1 MIDLC
6 EYAVST
12 GDKIGADE
20 TEAQWVRNIS
30 IAVEAESR
38 HISQASKTRNEG
50 MRIRVIK
57 DKALGSFFTYRM
69 DNHSIERAVEKAA
82 TAARASDTDEHW
94 VSLPQPRR
102 YSRVDVWDSAL
113 AHVSSEA
120 LLEPVM
126 EILNVIPQDIQVL
139 AAGNQ
144 VTLQERACCNSNGI
158 THYDRS
164 ALGELYIEATGKLEE
179 GVTPAFSEFSLLRKY
194 NPDPHRIAESVAT
207 KIALFRNQEPAS
219 PGKSKV
225 ILSPRAL
232 MMLWYFTLFKTLS
245 GENVARG
252 KSVFSMG
259 EGELVASPQVTLHDN
274 GVILEGVESREMDDE
289 GVPRQNTLLIEEG
302 VLKGFIWNDY
312 WANRMDVK
320 STGNA
325 HYDDRTGNMTIEQTT
340 MVLSPGDYKQE
351 DLFDIKDGYYILEVQ
366 GARASTPES
375 GDFSVLCNPAYR
387 IRNGEI
393 TGGCTGMMIS
403 DNIYQLLHRIDA
415 KGSEL
420 EVNEYAALPH
430 VRFSDVNV
438 ASK

>member
-6 EYAVST
+6 EYAVSA

-20 TEAQWVRNIS
+20 TEAQWVRNITTS
-30 IAVEAESR
+30 VEAESR
-38 HISQASKTRNEG
+38 HISQASRTRNEG

-69 DNHSIERAVEKAA
+69 DNHSIKRAVEKAA
-82 TAARASDTDEHW
+82 AAASASNKDEHW
-94 VSLPQPRR
+94 VSLPEPGR

-113 AHVSSEA
+113 ADTSSEA

-126 EILNVIPQDIQVL
+126 ELLNVLPPDIQVY

-158 THYDRS
+158 THADRS
-164 ALGELYIEATGKLEE
+164 ALGELYLEATGKLEG
-179 GVTPAFSEFSLLRKY
+179 GVTPAFDGFSLLRKY
-194 NPDPHRIAESVAT
+194 NPDPHRVAESVVA

-219 PGKSKV
+219 PGKFKV

-232 MMLWYFTLFKTLS
+232 MMLWYFTLFKALS
-245 GENVARG
+245 GEYVARG

-259 EGELVASPQVTLHDN
+259 EGKLVASPQVTLHDN
-274 GVILEGVESREMDDE
+274 GIIVEGVESREMDDE

-302 VLKGFIWNDY
+302 ILKGFIWNDY
-312 WANRMDVK
+312 WAKRMDVK

-340 MVLSPGDYKQE
+340 VVLSPGDYKRE
-351 DLFDIKDGYYILEVQ
+351 DLFDIKDGYYILDVQ
-366 GARASTPES
+366 GARGSTPES

-393 TGGCTGMMIS
+393 AGGCTGMMIS

-438 ASK
+438 AAK